1 MFSFFLNNVLFFPPS
16 ICRCPICHTNNLT
29 VSILYLEIFLFLLT
43 GVSMLLNHQTNPLV
57 AQLRRCHKVV
67 CMRRK
72 VKKVLQLLQFKFAWK
87 DIIWTDRL
95 STAKILE
102 PTISKFESHW
112 FGCNT
117 TLVLICDSN
126 RFVRGLAFEVPDP
139 FTKILCIVRFRRYV
153 FDHWLRAFFIGLS
166 AAQIFKGWRMWKGIC
181 TIRIMMWVVTL
192 VISDMRGPL
201 VTYSHCSFIKW
212 ENALLVKFLI
222 LLPYNQL

>member
-1 MFSFFLNNVLFFPPS
+1 MHYFAHSSNKHLITKVWNYDLLQQHFCMFSFFLNNLLFFPPS

-57 AQLRRCHKVV
+57 AQLGRCHKVV

-72 VKKVLQLLQFKFAWK
+72 VKKVVQLLHFKFAWK

-112 FGCNT
+112 FGYNT
-117 TLVLICDSN
+117 TLVLICDS
-126 RFVRGLAFEVPDP
+126 
-139 FTKILCIVRFRRYV
+139 K
-153 FDHWLRAFFIGLS
+153 
-166 AAQIFKGWRMWKGIC
+166 QIRTRLGFWGTWSC
-181 TIRIMMWVVTL
+181 YQDL
-192 VISDMRGPL
+192 V
-201 VTYSHCSFIKW
+201 YC
-212 ENALLVKFLI
+212 
-222 LLPYNQL
+222 